1 MDDSRPVP
9 VAMPEAD
16 EPQSFPLS
24 RRSLLTFAASAPLV
38 TATAGLVAPTRAE
51 AMPLPLTPP
60 DTVDHYDVGDSI
72 VQVSAPTMPLVHLS
86 IDGNGVYTMDLPR
99 LEQGTGIA
107 TALAMMIAEE
117 ANVPLSQVRVRSADA
132 QPELLYNQITGGSC
146 SVRAFEPMLPAM
158 VAAAR
163 LKAGLPPQAGR
174 PSDPSQYRVIGKRTG
189 KLDALDIVTG
199 RKKFTLDQD
208 VPGAVP
214 TMCRMP
220 STVRGS
226 VQSVNNRAAV
236 LAMPGVIAVETVP
249 GGGTIVGIPPGV
261 AVMAETFGQAWDAA
275 RALDITWGPGA
286 IAAESNATI
295 WNKCRAAIPPQLP
308 APPGT
313 LSIDA
318 EFTWKAAT
326 ACPLEVECAI
336 VDATQPGRAEIWAGL
351 QSPIVTTQ
359 AIALDLGLPLG
370 SVIAHCIPS
379 GGAFGRRLFWD
390 PVQVAAQISKKTGR
404 ICKLMYHR
412 SDDIRHTRH
421 RPMQVHKLRVAM
433 TPPTL
438 LLPGTVLSYQQSIGA
453 VRLDARHGYGEIG
466 TAMGGSL
473 PPAVVETVG
482 NLGYEQFFF
491 KTMVASPYNFG
502 VYAKL
507 LFPVALEMNTV
518 SYRSVHIQPART
530 CEEIIVDEMAAKL
543 GRDPVAFRMEY
554 LRLPRAQAVLQ
565 RVAGAAQWGKAM
577 PPGFAQGVGVH
588 MESRTFSA
596 CIVELDAR
604 DPANCKVTRV
614 TMAIDTG
621 NPINPSG
628 IEQQVHGGI
637 AEAIALVL
645 KTGVNFVNGLPLE
658 GSYHHY
664 HFTQMADFPKDVTVI
679 IMPAIPGEAASGMG
693 EVAMSAPS
701 GAIANAYARATR
713 IKPRNFPLNA
723 QPPLEDVTPP
733 GQLPVPGTQL

>member
-1 MDDSRPVP
+1 
-9 VAMPEAD
+9 
-16 EPQSFPLS
+16 
-24 RRSLLTFAASAPLV
+24 
-38 TATAGLVAPTRAE
+38 
-51 AMPLPLTPP
+51 
-60 DTVDHYDVGDSI
+60 
-72 VQVSAPTMPLVHLS
+72 
-86 IDGNGVYTMDLPR
+86 
-99 LEQGTGIA
+99 
-107 TALAMMIAEE
+107 
-117 ANVPLSQVRVRSADA
+117 
-132 QPELLYNQITGGSC
+132 
-146 SVRAFEPMLPAM
+146 
-158 VAAAR
+158 
-163 LKAGLPPQAGR
+163 
-174 PSDPSQYRVIGKRTG
+174 
-189 KLDALDIVTG
+189 
-199 RKKFTLDQD
+199 
-208 VPGAVP
+208 
-214 TMCRMP
+214 
-220 STVRGS
+220 
-226 VQSVNNRAAV
+226 
-236 LAMPGVIAVETVP
+236 
-249 GGGTIVGIPPGV
+249 
-261 AVMAETFGQAWDAA
+261 
-275 RALDITWGPGA
+275 
-286 IAAESNATI
+286 
-295 WNKCRAAIPPQLP
+295 
-308 APPGT
+308 
-313 LSIDA
+313 
-318 EFTWKAAT
+318 
-326 ACPLEVECAI
+326 
-336 VDATQPGRAEIWAGL
+336 
-351 QSPIVTTQ
+351 
-359 AIALDLGLPLG
+359 
-370 SVIAHCIPS
+370 
-379 GGAFGRRLFWD
+379 
-390 PVQVAAQISKKTGR
+390 
-404 ICKLMYHR
+404 
-412 SDDIRHTRH
+412 
-421 RPMQVHKLRVAM
+421 M

-473 PPAVVETVG
+473 PPAVAETVG

-637 AEAIALVL
+637 AESIALVL

-679 IMPAIPGEAASGMG
+679 VMPAIPGEAASGMG

-733 GQLPVPGTQL
+733 GQLPLPGTQL